1 MLKKILLGA
10 VGATALVTAMAADV
24 GVSVHVTDPGFYGRV
39 DIGRVP
45 QPPQLIFPQ
54 PVIIQH
60 PVRVQQSPIYLH
72 VPPGHAK
79 KWDKHC
85 HKYNACGQPVYF
97 VREDWFQQYYVQ
109 SGYHRGDRH
118 DDRHDDRKHKK
129 EKKHKNDG

>member
-10 VGATALVTAMAADV
+10 ACATALATAMAADV

-54 PVIIQH
+54 PVIIHQ

-85 HKYNACGQPVYF
+85 HKYSACGQPVYF
-97 VREDWFQQYYVQ
+97 VEADWYQKNYVR

-118 DDRHDDRKHKK
+118 DNRDDDRKHKN
-129 EKKHKNDG
+129 EKKHKKD